1 MFLCNRNTG
10 RRLLSSSNLGSF
22 MLSELDIS
30 GHCGVLKA
38 SWASN
43 MVYSRGRQLMLAVG
57 WKLEH
62 LHMISSVFSLDEEG
76 FLTQWLISFKANVL
90 SGENQVKVAQHF
102 LTQPQKWHTILT
114 TSLFY
119 TKESLKAAEINQD
132 GGIHLASEWETIKQ
146 VSEWPQYLI
155 SGIWTQAVLALW
167 TTLNQVYF
175 VLPCFRKK
183 QRYVSSFSL
192 AIVKR
197 KVKQSDF

>member
-1 MFLCNRNTG
+1 MLVIQLCPIICDPMDYKPIRLLCPWNSPGKNTPDPGIELFHWQADSFLSEPPVSNHFILFMFLCNRNTG

-102 LTQPQKWHTILT
+102 LTQPQK
-114 TSLFY
+114 
-119 TKESLKAAEINQD
+119 
-132 GGIHLASEWETIKQ
+132 
-146 VSEWPQYLI
+146 
-155 SGIWTQAVLALW
+155 
-167 TTLNQVYF
+167 
-175 VLPCFRKK
+175 
-183 QRYVSSFSL
+183 
-192 AIVKR
+192 
-197 KVKQSDF
+197 